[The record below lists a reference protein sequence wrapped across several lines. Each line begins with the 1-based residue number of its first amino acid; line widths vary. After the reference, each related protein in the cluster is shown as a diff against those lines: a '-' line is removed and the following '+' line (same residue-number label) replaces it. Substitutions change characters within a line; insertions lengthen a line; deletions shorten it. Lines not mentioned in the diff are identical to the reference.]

1 MFSIHYR
8 STRRLI
14 TAAYSMATLLA
25 LSACGPLH
33 VDGLPHVSLN
43 DDVSATAQPH
53 LIGQFIS
60 DRIMS
65 VPDTA
70 ANYVGARQNADAV
83 DAALLEL
90 AEMQPSDAS
99 TIRAG
104 LNVCISREEAAL
116 HATARPDRR
125 LAALR
130 HEACAKGL
138 ANDLRPKRT

>member
-1 MFSIHYR
+1 MFSSHYR

-14 TAAYSMATLLA
+14 ATAYSLGTLLA
-25 LSACGPLH
+25 LSACGPVH
-33 VDGLPHVSLN
+33 VDGLPSITLN
-43 DDVSATAQPH
+43 DDTSATAQPH
-53 LIGQFIS
+53 LIGQFIN

-90 AEMQPSDAS
+90 AEMQPSDAP
-99 TIRAG
+99 TIRTG

-116 HATARPDRR
+116 HASARPDRR

-138 ANDLRPKRT
+138 AADLRPKRT

>member
-1 MFSIHYR
+1 MFSSHYR
-8 STRRLI
+8 STRSLI
-14 TAAYSMATLLA
+14 VAVCGMGTLLA

-53 LIGQFIS
+53 LLNQFIN

-70 ANYVGARQNADAV
+70 SNYVGARQNADAV

-99 TIRAG
+99 AIRAG

-116 HATARPDRR
+116 HASAHPDRR

-138 ANDLRPKRT
+138 ANGLRPKRT